1 MELMA
6 KIKVAVLRGG
16 PSSEYE
22 VSLKTGEA
30 VLKHLDQNKFE
41 PLDVL
46 INKNGV
52 WHLHGLEAEPQK
64 IFRSVD
70 VIFNAMHG
78 EYGEDGKI
86 QQILETHKVPFTG
99 SGALASATAMH
110 KRLSK
115 RIFELA
121 GINTPR
127 ALSITE
133 KDDIPAMAAE
143 AVRKMSL
150 PLVIKPSSKGSSVG
164 VSVART
170 IFDVILGIESAF
182 KEDSEVLAESYIP
195 GREATCAVLENLRG
209 EKHYAF
215 PVVEIVPPARKSFFD
230 YESKYGGRAQE
241 LCPGRFDSADAE
253 KMKRAAVAAHESLGC
268 RHYSRSDFRI
278 TPNGKIYILEL
289 NTLPGLTSESLFPK
303 AAASV
308 GLEFDQLLSHLVNA
322 ALKP

>member
-1 MELMA
+1 
-6 KIKVAVLRGG
+6 LRGG

-133 KDDIPAMAAE
+133 KDDILAMAAE

-164 VSVART
+164 ITLART
-170 IFDVILGIESAF
+170 IFDVILGIESAL
-182 KEDSEVLAESYIP
+182 KKDSEVLAESYIP
-195 GREATCAVLENLRG
+195 GREATCAVLENFRG
-209 EKHYAF
+209 ECHYAF
-215 PVVEIVPPARKSFFD
+215 PVVEIIPPARKSFFD
-230 YESKYGGRAQE
+230 YESKYGGRTQE
-241 LCPGRFDSADAE
+241 LCPGRFDTLDAE

>member
-1 MELMA
+1 M
-6 KIKVAVLRGG
+6 RGG

-308 GLEFDQLLSHLVNA
+308 GLEFSQLLSHLVNS
-322 ALKP
+322 ALNR